1 MGTCYS
7 HTNKLM
13 DKVKPER
20 KFSNF
25 ASPLP
30 SPLLYECCFDREIV
44 PFWTTTLKER
54 RALLS
59 CILLMRENENENE
72 PTLKLY

>member
-7 HTNKLM
+7 HTNKPM

-25 ASPLP
+25 ANALP
-30 SPLLYECCFDREIV
+30 SPLLFYEFVLTLRLEANCHFLVDNSQRER
-44 PFWTTTLKER
+44 ER
-54 RALLS
+54 GS
-59 CILLMRENENENE
+59 S
-72 PTLKLY
+72 KLHSSFE